1 MNVCPFCGEPVP
13 YGHRCT
19 CKQSRSLFAKELF
32 DKHYGKETKD
42 GGDVDKRPDKGI
54 ANMRKRKGLR

>member
-1 MNVCPFCGEPVP
+1 MNVCPFCGVPVP

-32 DKHYGKETKD
+32 EKYYGKEKND
-42 GGDVDKRPDKGI
+42 GGNDDKRPDKGI
-54 ANMRKRKGLR
+54 AKLHARKGMR

>member
-32 DKHYGKETKD
+32 DKHYGKETSNGEDINK
-42 GGDVDKRPDKGI
+42 GSDKGI
-54 ANMRKRKGLR
+54 ANLRKRKRLH